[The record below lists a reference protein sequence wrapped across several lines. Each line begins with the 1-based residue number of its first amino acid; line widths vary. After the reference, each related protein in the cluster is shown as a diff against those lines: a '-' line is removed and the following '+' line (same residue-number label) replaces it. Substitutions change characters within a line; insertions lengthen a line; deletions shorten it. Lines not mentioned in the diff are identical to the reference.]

1 MRTPLSLAQPAV
13 TFAAMVEPDVAAF
26 EKLYERRKRHA
37 FLYARSIL
45 GTERAEDAC
54 QEAWLRAWRSWGAAD
69 ARRID
74 AWLLRIVRNCSIDSL
89 RASHPTQELDEGD
102 LPPVEGFDESVVA
115 ALDAS
120 KVGQMLEVLAAP
132 LREVLWLREV
142 MDLSYADIATIQ
154 EVPVGTVMS
163 RLHSARTRAAR
174 ILRDQGAW

>member
-1 MRTPLSLAQPAV
+1 
-13 TFAAMVEPDVAAF
+13 MVEPDVAAY
-26 EKLYERRKRHA
+26 EDLYNRRKRHA

-45 GTERAEDAC
+45 GAERAEDAC

-69 ARRID
+69 ARKLD

-89 RASHPTQELDEGD
+89 RSSRRTEELDEAD
-102 LPPVEGFDESVVA
+102 LPPVEDFDESVVA

-120 KVGQMLEVLAAP
+120 QVGQMLEVLSAP

-142 MDLSYADIATIQ
+142 MDLSYADIAALQ

-174 ILRDQGAW
+174 ILREQGAW